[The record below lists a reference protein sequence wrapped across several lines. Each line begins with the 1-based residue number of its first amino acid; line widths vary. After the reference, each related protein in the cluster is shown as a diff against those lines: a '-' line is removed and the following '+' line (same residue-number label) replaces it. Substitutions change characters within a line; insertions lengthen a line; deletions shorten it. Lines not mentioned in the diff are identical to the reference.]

1 MTATLQFPSEPESVT
16 AARHYVGQALAGCP
30 RQLVDAAQLMVS
42 ELATNSIRHARTG
55 FTLTI
60 EQTPHRIHV
69 EVTDTGRGHP
79 AVRSPAVT
87 EPTGRGLRI
96 VEIFS
101 DDWGVR
107 SDPGQPGKTVWF
119 SLNIPPVARHAVD
132 GDISSD

>member
-1 MTATLQFPSEPESVT
+1 MTATHQFPSEPESVT
-16 AARHYVGQALAGCP
+16 AARHYVGQALTGCP
-30 RQLVDAAQLMVS
+30 SHLVDAAQLMVS

-60 EQTPHRIHV
+60 EQTRHRVLI
-69 EVTDTGRGHP
+69 EVSDTGPGNP

-96 VEIFS
+96 VQIFS

-107 SDPGQPGKTVWF
+107 SNPGQPGKTVWF
-119 SLNIPPVARHAVD
+119 SLNIPPVARRAVG

>member
-42 ELATNSIRHARTG
+42 ELATNCIRHAQTG

-60 EQTPHRIHV
+60 EQTSDRVHV
-69 EVTDTGRGHP
+69 EVSDTGGGHP
-79 AVRSPAVT
+79 ALRSPAVT

-107 SDPGQPGKTVWF
+107 SNPGRPGKTVWF
-119 SLNIPPVARHAVD
+119 SLHIPPVARHAVD
-132 GDISSD
+132 GDSSSD